1 MVPKG
6 SNPLLAYK
14 PYGVLQVNQWVIN
27 RRWAQIFILG
37 IARRGL
43 RLSVLGSCMYRRKS
57 RIRLL
62 LLDFLAFVSF
72 IPHRHFLN
80 STPQFLARDRD
91 ALAAGRGAGPGDLRM
106 DAAAEAAVDADHSV
120 FSRCSFYPLRHGRR
134 RLVSKPVA
142 GYGPFVRNNAEIHQA
157 NI

>member
-1 MVPKG
+1 M
-6 SNPLLAYK
+6 
-14 PYGVLQVNQWVIN
+14 
-27 RRWAQIFILG
+27 AQIFILG